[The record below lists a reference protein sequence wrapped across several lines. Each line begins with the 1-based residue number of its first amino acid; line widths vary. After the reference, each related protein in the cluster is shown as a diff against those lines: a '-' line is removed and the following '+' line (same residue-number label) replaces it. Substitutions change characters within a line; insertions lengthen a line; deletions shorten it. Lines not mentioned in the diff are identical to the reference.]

1 MRLAGLERLI
11 HVCSERGFPVQ
22 LEPSSTQ
29 PPAMGELFLG
39 GPSEPELAAFHARF
53 ERATLAD
60 LMVYRPG
67 TAADGILRVNELMR
81 RRGREPFRS
90 CVLFGQV
97 PSLAYYYGV
106 VPSLADSRGVQPVLY
121 IDNHDER
128 CILPVASSVDHLF
141 GTYARFLE
149 SLEVQPEYVPG
160 EYASTT
166 FPFSVPGLVAEDRA
180 LVELLQAGRFDG
192 LVSTDPESQDWLRQ
206 VLHAAQR

>member
-11 HVCSERGFPVQ
+11 HVCRERGFPAR
-22 LEPSSTQ
+22 LEPATTQ
-29 PPAMGELFLG
+29 APLTGALFLG
-39 GPSEPELAAFHARF
+39 GPADAELAAFHARF

-60 LMVYRPG
+60 LMVYQPG

-106 VPSLADSRGVQPVLY
+106 VPALTDTRGVQPVLY

-128 CILPVASSVDHLF
+128 CVLPVASSVDHLF
-141 GTYARFLE
+141 GSYARFLE
-149 SLEVQPEYVPG
+149 SLEEQPGNVPG
-160 EYASTT
+160 DYASTT
-166 FPFSVPGLVAEDRA
+166 FPFAVPSIVAGDHA

-192 LVSTDPESQDWLRQ
+192 LVSTDPESQEWVQQ
-206 VLHAAQR
+206 VLHASKR